1 MTSPRGERWRVR
13 RLWLPRLRRR
23 SDIPDGGNGSDWGS
37 LPVGSALPDDLV
49 AGVVAALAVAL
60 LAVLVFLFLP
70 YVLFVLE
77 LLVLPFLL
85 LYRVAFRRPWL
96 VEARGSAGRRM
107 RWKVVGGARAAR
119 RSGRSRRR
127 SNGARLSLRPSELPG
142 SDGGA

>member
-1 MTSPRGERWRVR
+1 VR
-13 RLWLPRLRRR
+13 RLLLPRLRRR

-107 RWKVVGGARAAR
+107 RWKVVGWRESGEAVREIAEALERRKAVPAPLGATRV
-119 RSGRSRRR
+119 
-127 SNGARLSLRPSELPG
+127 
-142 SDGGA
+142 